1 MKYSISSKI
10 RLNSGVAIPMLGL
23 GTWRAEGKE
32 CTQAILWA
40 FEAGYRHID
49 TAAYYGNE
57 EAVGKAI
64 QDSGLDRE
72 EIFVT
77 TKVWNDDHGYDN
89 TIKAC
94 NNSLKRLNL
103 DYIDLYLI
111 HWPVSGR
118 RIETWKALEKL
129 LNDGKARTIG
139 VSNFMTSH
147 LEELLPNVEI
157 LPAINQIE
165 FNPYQYQKGLHQYCL
180 MKYIQLEAFAPIVR
194 ARKFDDP
201 KLLELCKIYDKKPAQ
216 ILLRWAIQHD
226 IIVIPK
232 SVHKDRIIENS
243 MIFDFEISDDD
254 MTILDG
260 FNEDYS
266 ILMWNPKKDPQFK

>member
-10 RLNSGVAIPMLGL
+10 RLNSGIEIPILGL

-49 TAAYYGNE
+49 TASFYQNE

-89 TIKAC
+89 AIKAFDK
-94 NNSLKRLNL
+94 SLKRLNL

-111 HWPVSGR
+111 HWPVSCR
-118 RIETWKALEKL
+118 RIETWKALEKIM
-129 LNDGKARTIG
+129 NDGKARAIG
-139 VSNFMTSH
+139 VSNFMIRH
-147 LEELLPNVEI
+147 FEELLPNVDI
-157 LPAINQIE
+157 IPAINQIE
-165 FNPYQYQKGLHQYCL
+165 FNPYQYQKGLHQYCS
-180 MKYIQLEAFAPIVR
+180 KYYIQLEAFAPIVR

-201 KLLELCKIYDKKPAQ
+201 KLLELCKKYDKTPAQ

-232 SVHKDRIIENS
+232 SVQKDRIIENS
-243 MIFDFEISDDD
+243 LLFDFEISDVD
-254 MTILDG
+254 MTMLDG
-260 FNEDYS
+260 FHEDYS

>member
-1 MKYSISSKI
+1 
-10 RLNSGVAIPMLGL
+10 MLGL
-23 GTWRAEGKE
+23 GTWRAEGNE

-40 FEAGYRHID
+40 FETGYRHVD

-64 QDSGLDRE
+64 KDSGIDRE

-77 TKVWNDDHGYDN
+77 TKVWNDDHGFDN

-94 NNSLKRLNL
+94 NNSLKKLNL

-180 MKYIQLEAFAPIVR
+180 RKYIQLEAFAPIVR
-194 ARKFDDP
+194 AQKFDDP
-201 KLLELCKIYDKKPAQ
+201 KLLELCKKYDKTPAQ

-232 SVHKDRIIENS
+232 SVHKERIIENS
-243 MIFDFEISDDD
+243 LIFDFEISDED
-254 MTILDG
+254 MTKLNG
-260 FNEDYS
+260 FHEDYS

>member
-1 MKYSISSKI
+1 MKYSLSSKI
-10 RLNSGVAIPMLGL
+10 RLNSGVEIPILGL

-77 TKVWNDDHGYDN
+77 TKLWNDDHGYN
-89 TIKAC
+89 NALKAFDK
-94 NNSLKRLNL
+94 SLKRLNL

-111 HWPVSGR
+111 HWPVTGR

-129 LNDGKARTIG
+129 MDDGKVRAIG
-139 VSNFMTSH
+139 VSNFMIRH
-147 LEELLPNVEI
+147 LEELLSNVDI
-157 LPAINQIE
+157 IPAINQIE
-165 FNPYQYQKGLHQYCL
+165 FNPYIYQKGLHQYCS
-180 MKYIQLEAFAPIVR
+180 KHYIQLEAFAPIVR

-201 KLLELCKIYDKKPAQ
+201 KLLELCKKYDKTPAQ

-232 SVHKDRIIENS
+232 SVHKERIIENS
-243 MIFDFEISDDD
+243 LVFDFEISSED
-254 MTILDG
+254 MKILDG
-260 FNEDYS
+260 FHEDYS
-266 ILMWNPKKDPQFK
+266 ILVWNPMKDPQFE

>member
-10 RLNSGVAIPMLGL
+10 RLNSGIEIPMLGL

-40 FEAGYRHID
+40 FEVGYRHVD

-57 EAVGKAI
+57 VAVGKAI
-64 QDSGLDRE
+64 KDSGLDRE

-77 TKVWNDDHGYDN
+77 TKVWNEDHGFDN
-89 TIKAC
+89 AIKAC
-94 NNSLKRLNL
+94 NKSLKRLNL

-129 LNDGKARTIG
+129 LNDEKARTIG

-147 LEELLPNVEI
+147 LEELLPNVDI
-157 LPAINQIE
+157 MPAINQIE
-165 FNPYQYQKGLHQYCL
+165 FNPYMHQKGLHQYCL
-180 MKYIQLEAFAPIVR
+180 RKYIQLEAFAPIVR
-194 ARKFDDP
+194 TRKFDDP
-201 KLLELCKIYDKKPAQ
+201 KLLKLSEKYDKTPAQ

-226 IIVIPK
+226 VIVIPK
-232 SVHKDRIIENS
+232 SVHKENIIENS
-243 MIFDFEISDDD
+243 LIFDFEISDED
-254 MTILDG
+254 MTKLDG
-260 FNEDYS
+260 FHEDYS

>member
-10 RLNSGVAIPMLGL
+10 QLNSGVEIPILGL

-32 CTQAILWA
+32 CSQAILWA

-49 TAAYYGNE
+49 TAAFYGNE
-57 EAVGKAI
+57 EAVGKAVK
-64 QDSGLDRE
+64 DSGLDRE
-72 EIFVT
+72 EIFIT
-77 TKVWNDDHGYDN
+77 TKLWNNDHGYDN
-89 TIKAC
+89 AINAFNK
-94 NNSLKRLNL
+94 SLKRLTL
-103 DYIDLYLI
+103 DYVDLYLI

-129 LNDGKARTIG
+129 TNDGKARAIG

-180 MKYIQLEAFAPIVR
+180 RKYIQLEAFAPIVR
-194 ARKFDDP
+194 ARKFEDP
-201 KLLELCKIYDKKPAQ
+201 KLLELCKKYGKTPAQ

-232 SVHKDRIIENS
+232 SIHKERIIENS
-243 MIFDFEISDDD
+243 LIFDFEISDED
-254 MTILDG
+254 MKKLDG
-260 FNEDYS
+260 FHEDYT
-266 ILMWNPKKDPQFK
+266 ILKWNPKKDPQFK

>member
-1 MKYSISSKI
+1 MKYTISSKL
-10 RLNSGVAIPMLGL
+10 RLNSGIEIPILGL

-40 FEAGYRHID
+40 FEAGYRHVH
-49 TAAYYGNE
+49 TAAFYGNE
-57 EAVGKAI
+57 EDVGKAI

-77 TKVWNDDHGYDN
+77 TKVWNDEHGYDKA
-89 TIKAC
+89 IKAC
-94 NNSLKRLNL
+94 NNSLKKLNL

-111 HWPVSGR
+111 HWPVSGH
-118 RIETWKALEKL
+118 RIETWKALENL
-129 LNDGKARTIG
+129 LNDGKARAIG

-147 LEELLPNVEI
+147 LEELLPNVDI
-157 LPAINQIE
+157 IPAVNQIE
-165 FNPYQYQKGLHQYCL
+165 FNPYMYQKGLHQYCL
-180 MKYIQLEAFAPIVR
+180 RKYIQLEAFAPIVR

-201 KLLELCKIYDKKPAQ
+201 KLLELCKKYDKTPAQ

-232 SVHKDRIIENS
+232 SVNKERIIENS
-243 MIFDFEISDDD
+243 LIFDFELSDED
-254 MTILDG
+254 MTLLDG
-260 FNEDYS
+260 FHEDYS